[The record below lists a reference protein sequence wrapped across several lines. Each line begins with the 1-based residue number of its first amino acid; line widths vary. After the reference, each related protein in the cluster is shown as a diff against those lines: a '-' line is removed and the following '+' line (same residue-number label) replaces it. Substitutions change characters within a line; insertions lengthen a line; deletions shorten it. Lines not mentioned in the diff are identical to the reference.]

1 MANDLTARVRARITP
16 ANAALLDVRA
26 RAMGVTKSRV
36 VNNALS
42 SCFTFEHDDHRD
54 ERILE
59 RLDTIIRHNHRSARD
74 ANLQSE
80 SFSLFLHFF
89 FTMAPQFS
97 GVDSDTRAAR
107 GVALMNQYIDQL
119 GVKMKNGG
127 KTFKHALSDVLISD
141 EDFFRMDELKLLQ
154 GLQSKRLAKND
165 NGGKSE

>member
-26 RAMGVTKSRV
+26 RAMGESKSRV
-36 VNNALS
+36 INNALS

-54 ERILE
+54 ARILE

-97 GVDSDTRAAR
+97 ATDSDARAAR

-119 GVKMKNGG
+119 GVKMKSGG
-127 KTFKHALSDVLISD
+127 KTFKHALSDVLVSD
-141 EDFFRMDELKLLQ
+141 EDFFRLDELKLLKT
-154 GLQSKRLAKND
+154 LQRKRLATAES
-165 NGGKSE
+165 GGDDE

>member
-26 RAMGVTKSRV
+26 RAMGLTKSRV
-36 VNNALS
+36 INNALS

-54 ERILE
+54 ARILE
-59 RLDTIIRHNHRSARD
+59 SLNTIIRHNHRSSRD

-97 GVDSDTRAAR
+97 AVDSETRAAR

-119 GVKMKNGG
+119 GVKIKSGG
-127 KTFKHALSDVLISD
+127 KTFKHALSDVLTSD
-141 EDFFRMDELKLLQ
+141 EDFFRLDELKLLQ
-154 GLQSKRLAKND
+154 NLQSKRLAKAGS
-165 NGGKSE
+165 GGTDA